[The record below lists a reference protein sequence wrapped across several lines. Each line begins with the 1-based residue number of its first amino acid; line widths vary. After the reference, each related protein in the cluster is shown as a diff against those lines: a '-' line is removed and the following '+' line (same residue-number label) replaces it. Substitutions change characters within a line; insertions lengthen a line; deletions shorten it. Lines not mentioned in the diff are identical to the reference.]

1 MFFLFSR
8 CLGCAGSLLISAA
21 TALVPLSAWLAVT
34 RRRTALLALPLALVI
49 AGCGGSGAAIDG
61 PAISEEDRAHGAE
74 AHAQL
79 LAGFG
84 GAYAGEQAAY
94 VRGVGE
100 RIAAAAGVEGQ
111 CTFTLV
117 NSDVVNAFAVPGCY
131 IYVTRGL
138 VAIITSEAELASV
151 LGHELGHIL
160 GQHAQR
166 QERRTIWRTLGVIA
180 VSVTGSE
187 RLTRLANQAG
197 QYFGLR
203 YSRKQEYEADDLGVE
218 YLQRAGYDVYAAA
231 DMLTALER
239 QDKFTTATRRRDDAR
254 GVPEWALSHPLTE
267 HRIQRAFHAAE
278 ATGLADDALP
288 ENVASYLAAVDG
300 LLYGDDP
307 EQGFVIG
314 RRFAHPIMRISF
326 EAPSGFSLTNSPQ
339 SIRLSG
345 PNGVTGE
352 FGGGA
357 MPGGDLQA
365 YAKALVA
372 HVVGNA
378 PAEPLG
384 ATAMTINGLPAIVTQ
399 LGVVVRDGSVPLS
412 IAVYDG
418 GGGQAYHF
426 VIASPPANADAA
438 AVATLIRSFRR
449 LSPKEAAALRPRFIR
464 TVTVAPGES
473 AATLVARVVD
483 PAPRAL
489 FELLNGRVA
498 HKSLTPGD
506 TVKIVSYADGR

>member
-1 MFFLFSR
+1 M
-8 CLGCAGSLLISAA
+8 
-21 TALVPLSAWLAVT
+21 
-34 RRRTALLALPLALVI
+34 RRRAALLALPLALLV
-49 AGCGGSGAAIDG
+49 AGCGGGSPGEV
-61 PAISEEDRAHGAE
+61 PTISEEDRAHGAE

-84 GAYAGEQAAY
+84 GPYAGPQAAY

-138 VAIITSEAELASV
+138 VAIVSSEAELASV

-187 RLTRLANQAG
+187 RLTRLASQAG
-197 QYFGLR
+197 QYLGLR
-203 YSRKQEYEADDLGVE
+203 YSRKQEYEADDLGVA
-218 YLQRAGYDVYAAA
+218 YLERAGYDVFAAA

-239 QDKFTTATRRRDDAR
+239 QDKFMTATRRRDDAR
-254 GVPEWALSHPLTE
+254 SVPEWALSHPLTG
-267 HRIQRAFHAAE
+267 HRIERAYHAAE
-278 ATGLADDALP
+278 ATGIADDALP
-288 ENVASYLAAVDG
+288 ENAPAYLAAVDG

-326 EAPSGFSLTNSPQ
+326 EAPAGFSLANKPQ
-339 SIRLSG
+339 AIRLTG
-345 PNGVTGE
+345 PNGVAGE

-357 MPGGDLQA
+357 MPRGDLQA
-365 YAKALVA
+365 YAQALVA

-378 PAEPLG
+378 SAEPIS
-384 ATAMTINGLPAIVTQ
+384 ATATTINGVPAVVTQ
-399 LGVVVRDGSVPLS
+399 LRMAVQDGSVPLS

-426 VIASPPANADAA
+426 IVVSPPADMDAA
-438 AVATLIRSFRR
+438 AVAALIRSFRR
-449 LSPKEAAALRPRFIR
+449 LSPPEAAALRPRYIR
-464 TVTVAPGES
+464 TVTAAPGDT

-489 FELLNGRVA
+489 FELLNGRAPDKPVM
-498 HKSLTPGD
+498 PGE
-506 TVKIVSYADGR
+506 TVKIVSYADGP

>member
-1 MFFLFSR
+1 MAVMPR
-8 CLGCAGSLLISAA
+8 RAA
-21 TALVPLSAWLAVT
+21 LA
-34 RRRTALLALPLALVI
+34 ALPLALLA
-49 AGCGGSGAAIDG
+49 AGCGGGGDDVPASG
-61 PAISEEDRAHGAE
+61 PVISEQDRAHGAE

-84 GAYAGEQAAY
+84 GAYTGPQAAY

-100 RIAAAAGVEGQ
+100 RIAAAAGVKGQ

-138 VAIITSEAELASV
+138 AAIVTNEAELASV

-187 RLTRLANQAG
+187 RLTRLASQAG

-203 YSRKQEYEADDLGVE
+203 YSRKQEYEADDLGVA
-218 YLQRAGYDVYAAA
+218 YLERAGYDVYAAA

-239 QDKFTTATRRRDDAR
+239 QDKFITATRRRDDAR
-254 GVPEWALSHPLTE
+254 SVPEWASSHPLTE
-267 HRIQRAFHAAE
+267 HRIERAFDAAE
-278 ATGLADDALP
+278 ATGIADDAQP
-288 ENVASYLAAVDG
+288 EHADRYLAAIDG

-307 EQGFVIG
+307 DQGFVIG
-314 RRFAHPIMRISF
+314 RRFAHPAMRISF
-326 EAPSGFSLTNSPQ
+326 EAPAGFSLANSPQ
-339 SIRLSG
+339 AIRLTG
-345 PNGVTGE
+345 PDGIAGE

-357 MPGGDLQA
+357 MSDGDLQA
-365 YAKALVA
+365 YARALVA
-372 HVVGNA
+372 HVAGNA
-378 PAEPLG
+378 PAEPIG
-384 ATAMTINGLPAIVTQ
+384 TTAMSINGVAAIVTQ
-399 LGVVVRDGSVPLS
+399 LRLAVRDGAVPLT

-426 VIASPPANADAA
+426 IIVSPPANADAA
-438 AVATLIRSFRR
+438 AVAALIRSFRR
-449 LSPKEAAALRPRFIR
+449 LSPQEAAALRPRFIR
-464 TVTVAPGES
+464 TVRAGPGDT
-473 AATLVARVVD
+473 AASLVARVVD

-489 FELLNGRVA
+489 FELINARAADAPV
-498 HKSLTPGD
+498 TPGE
-506 TVKIVSYADGR
+506 TVKIVRYAEGR

>member
-1 MFFLFSR
+1 M
-8 CLGCAGSLLISAA
+8 
-21 TALVPLSAWLAVT
+21 TP
-34 RRRTALLALPLALVI
+34 RRLALLVLPLALLVT
-49 AGCGGSGAAIDG
+49 GCGGGGTPVDG
-61 PAISEEDRAHGAE
+61 PVISEEDRAHGAE

-84 GAYAGEQAAY
+84 GAYAGPQAAY
-94 VRGVGE
+94 VRGIGE
-100 RIAAAAGVEGQ
+100 RIAAAAGVKGQ

-138 VAIITSEAELASV
+138 AAIVTSEAELASV

-187 RLTRLANQAG
+187 RLTRLASQAG

-203 YSRKQEYEADDLGVE
+203 YSRKQEYEADDLGVA
-218 YLQRAGYDVYAAA
+218 YLERAGYDVYAAA

-239 QDKFTTATRRRDDAR
+239 QDKFMTATRRRDDAR
-254 GVPEWALSHPLTE
+254 SVPEWALSHPLTE
-267 HRIQRAFHAAE
+267 HRIERAFHAAE
-278 ATGLADDALP
+278 ATGLDDDALP
-288 ENVASYLAAVDG
+288 ENAPAYLAAVDG

-307 EQGFVIG
+307 AQGFVIG

-326 EAPSGFSLTNSPQ
+326 EAPAGFSLANSPQ
-339 SIRLSG
+339 AIRLTG
-345 PNGVTGE
+345 PNGVAGE

-357 MPGGDLQA
+357 MPGGDLRA
-365 YAKALVA
+365 YAEALVA

-378 PAEPLG
+378 PAEPIG
-384 ATAMTINGLPAIVTQ
+384 ATATTINGVRAIVTQ
-399 LGVVVRDGSVPLS
+399 LRMAVQGGSVPLS

-426 VIASPPANADAA
+426 IVVSPPADADAA
-438 AVATLIRSFRR
+438 AVAALIGSFRR
-449 LSPKEAAALRPRFIR
+449 LSPQEAAALRPRFIR
-464 TVTVAPGES
+464 TVRAAPGDT
-473 AATLVARVVD
+473 AAALVARVVD

-489 FELLNGRVA
+489 FELLNDRAADKPV
-498 HKSLTPGD
+498 TPGE
-506 TVKIVSYADGR
+506 TVKIVSYANGR